1 MKDIIRRI
9 IMEQAEKQGPLTP
22 VEIRLFKELNRGSNK
37 LGSDKKIL
45 EKLNEILPFLS
56 LPKKSAKYYL
66 ELYKANYRPEGD
78 YQNLTSDEFVNLR
91 DLPAKRTTNTGS
103 DTYSTAKL
111 PFKGSNLYGKW
122 EKDGKGVEYY
132 VIVSYNWYP
141 IYLFKENRWYKAY
154 HPYSSSTSKQMSNV
168 NPIEYDSSVGTDVIF
183 VDKDEMDALRR
194 GATYEN
200 IMKEKPKKLSKRKED
215 FISKRASTIGSRGWG
230 DNLKVKFKITD
241 IREEGDKAVI
251 DVTII
256 DAGPREGYGSSKM
269 IPSQGKYVTGEIPG
283 VTKEKVEKTIKN
295 KILANFKQFV
305 GNFPKWSEDAG
316 YDLDTYPEKHT
327 VKFNFIH
334 PKNPS

>member
-1 MKDIIRRI
+1 
-9 IMEQAEKQGPLTP
+9 MEQTEKQGPLTP

-45 EKLNEILPFLS
+45 EKLNDVLPFLS

-78 YQNLTSDEFVNLR
+78 YQNLTSDEFVDLR
-91 DLPAKRTTNTGS
+91 HLPAKRTTNTSS
-103 DTYSTAKL
+103 DTYSTAKM

-122 EKDGKGVEYY
+122 EKDSKGVEYY
-132 VIVSYNWYP
+132 IIVSYNWYP

-183 VDKDEMDALRR
+183 VDKNEMDALRHN
-194 GATYEN
+194 ATYED
-200 IMKEKPKKLSKRKED
+200 IMRRKPKELLKRKED
-215 FISKRASTIGSRGWG
+215 FLSKKASTIGGGRWG
-230 DNLKVKFKITD
+230 SYLKVKFKITD

-251 DVTII
+251 DVNII
-256 DAGPREGYGSSKM
+256 DAGPTEGDGSRKM
-269 IPSQGKYVTGEIPG
+269 VPTKGKYITGEIDG
-283 VTKEKVEKTIKN
+283 VTKENVEKTIKN
-295 KILANFKQFV
+295 KILGNFKQFV
-305 GNFPKWSEDAG
+305 GNFPKWNEEKG